1 MSNLATKRIALV
13 LGGGGLKGFAHIGVL
28 RALAERGIEPVVV
41 AGTSIGALIGASYAA
56 GTEVA
61 LMADRARALKR
72 KDLFRINHMGM
83 VLERMRNPSIYLEE
97 PLRQLVAESVPDVRF
112 DELRRRLLVN
122 TVDLA
127 RGTQVVWGL
136 RGLRD
141 VSIADAVYASCAL
154 PGFFPPGM
162 VGDRPCI
169 DGGVLDNLPVAI
181 AARGMDAVIAVDV
194 GSTQLVPK
202 HDVTTQG
209 FAAIY
214 MRAATTMMHELQLE
228 PLREWGGPP
237 MVLIRPNLGDVDW
250 FDFTRTES
258 LMDAGYDAATEALR
272 DFGAHVSSAGGIFPR
287 RRYRL
292 TVSAACVGCSLCA
305 ALAPDI
311 MGMSGSGHAFPEH
324 PVVEWSP
331 ADGDFVR
338 QCPTGAIT
346 ATPLDHGDV
355 SAQQQP

>member
-1 MSNLATKRIALV
+1 
-13 LGGGGLKGFAHIGVL
+13 
-28 RALAERGIEPVVV
+28 
-41 AGTSIGALIGASYAA
+41 
-56 GTEVA
+56 
-61 LMADRARALKR
+61 
-72 KDLFRINHMGM
+72 M

-97 PLRQLVAESVPDVRF
+97 PLRQLVAESVPDMRF

-154 PGFFPPGM
+154 PGFFPPGV
-162 VGDRPCI
+162 VGDRLCV

-194 GSTQLVPK
+194 GSTQLTPR
-202 HDVTTQG
+202 HDVATQG

-237 MVLIRPNLGDVDW
+237 MILIRPDLGDVDW
-250 FDFTRTES
+250 FDFTRT
-258 LMDAGYDAATEALR
+258 DALIEMGYAAAKEALR
-272 DFGAHVSSAGGIFPR
+272 DFASHVSSAGGIFPK

-305 ALAPDI
+305 ALAPDV
-311 MGMSGSGHAFPEH
+311 MGMSGSGHAFPET

-346 ATPLDHGDV
+346 ATPVEKGEQ

>member
-1 MSNLATKRIALV
+1 MPNLASKRIALV

-41 AGTSIGALIGASYAA
+41 AGTSIGALIGAAYAC
-56 GTEVA
+56 GTEVEK
-61 LMADRARALKR
+61 MAERALRLKR
-72 KDLFRINHMGM
+72 RDLFRINHVGM
-83 VLERMRNPSIYLEE
+83 MLERMRNPSIYLEH
-97 PLRQLVAESVPDVRF
+97 PLRELVAESVPTIHF
-112 DELRRRLLVN
+112 EELRRRLLVN

-127 RGTQVVWGL
+127 HGTQLVWGL

-162 VGDRPCI
+162 VGERPCI
-169 DGGVLDNLPVAI
+169 DGGVIDNLPVAI
-181 AARGMDAVIAVDV
+181 ASQGMDAVIAVDV
-194 GSTQLVPK
+194 GSTQLLPR
-202 HDVTTQG
+202 HDVTKQG

-237 MVLIRPNLGDVDW
+237 MVLIRPPLGEVDW
-250 FDFTRTES
+250 FDFTRTDA
-258 LMDAGYDAATEALR
+258 LIDAGYTAATDALH
-272 DFGAHVSSAGGIFPR
+272 DFAAHISSAGGIYPR
-287 RRYRL
+287 RRYRI
-292 TVSAACVGCSLCA
+292 TVSAACVGCTLCT
-305 ALAPDI
+305 ALAPGI
-311 MGMSGSGHAFPEH
+311 MAMSAGGRAFPET

-346 ATPLDHGDV
+346 ATPVG
-355 SAQQQP
+355 